1 MQTLSEKVAELRDEA
16 AKEGKLLPPLPDCHA
31 PWCGSCNELRKY
43 WRSRGIIIKC
53 KDNIS

>member
-1 MQTLSEKVAELRDEA
+1 MQTLSEKVTELRDEA